1 MAEEIYRT
9 KPYFYHHR
17 AESVVY
23 AASNYAH
30 PFISNPSQK
39 RRVLSR
45 WCSRLNECGLSAS
58 DLVVDY
64 LHGKYIKN
72 LSVSTIEQAGRIIL
86 YFLRFLSQDGT
97 TIYTMT
103 RDNIS
108 AYVEYEQDRGLK
120 MQSVANHLR
129 ALYAFIVF
137 LVEQGVLDQ
146 EILQRKIRIKLPDPL
161 PRAIPAEDVQL
172 LLESIS
178 TIRDKAIILLLLRT
192 GMRIGE
198 LLTVKTTDISFT
210 ERKILIYLGEK
221 NFQGR
226 AVYFSEDAEK
236 SLQKWLKTRNKD
248 SEYLFPSP
256 GKSSQ
261 SSISYVAA
269 WGVMRRILE
278 RAGLSG
284 KGYSLHSL
292 RHTFATDMLNAGMR
306 LEVLQH
312 ILGHKEIEM
321 TMRYAKISSR
331 TRESEYFKA
340 MECIEQGGNH
350 GSYRINNK
358 LQKVFEE
365 KKLLRSHSKKLS
377 E

>member
-1 MAEEIYRT
+1 MMAAQIYKT
-9 KPYFYHHR
+9 KPFFYQNR

-23 AASNYAH
+23 TASNFAH
-30 PFISNPSQK
+30 PFINYPSDK
-39 RRVLSR
+39 RRVLTR
-45 WCSRLNECGLSAS
+45 WCSRLNDSGLSGS
-58 DLVVDY
+58 DLVVEY
-64 LHGKYIKN
+64 LHAKYIKN
-72 LSVSTIEQAGRIIL
+72 LSVSTIQQAGRIIL
-86 YFLRFLSQDGT
+86 YFLRFLSRDGT
-97 TIYTMT
+97 TVYTMT
-103 RDNIS
+103 RQNIS

-129 ALYAFIVF
+129 ALYTFIVF
-137 LVEQGVLDQ
+137 LVEQGVLTQ
-146 EILQRKIRIKLPDPL
+146 EIMQRKIRIKLPDPL
-161 PRAIPAEDVQL
+161 PRSIPAEDVQL
-172 LLESIS
+172 LFEAII
-178 TIRDKAIILLLLRT
+178 TIRDRAMLLLLLRT

-198 LLTVKTTDISFT
+198 LLMVKTTDISFT

-236 SLQKWLKTRNKD
+236 ALKQWLKSRNKD

-256 GKSSQ
+256 RKSSR

-269 WGVMRRILE
+269 WGVMRRGLE

-312 ILGHKEIEM
+312 ILGHHEIDM
-321 TMRYAKISSR
+321 TMRYARISSQ
-331 TRESEYFKA
+331 TRENEYFKA
-340 MECIEQGGNH
+340 MECIEQGEYH

-358 LQKVFEE
+358 LQKVLEE
-365 KKLLRSHSKKLS
+365 KKLLRSYSKKLS
-377 E
+377 